1 MQRNAIR
8 AGWGLVA
15 IGMVLLAVV
24 VTVGALRAHSDNAFN
39 RWVGWATI
47 WALVVAAAGVLLVVW
62 DKVFPADDGAAATAE
77 IEGRLAM
84 IVHAEAV
91 DLRSRLI
98 GAGEVGDQPANVRF
112 AKSRSRFREV
122 GGARSGDLLDV
133 LAYYRSLSPER
144 LVILGDPGA
153 GKTVLAIELQVLLLE
168 ERERDKDRPVPVL
181 ISAAAY
187 DTRQEWPQWLA
198 GHLALRFSISRE
210 AAARLVTEGRILPLV
225 DGLDEMDTVGTGPAT
240 RMGTLVAA
248 LNASLQGRQRAP
260 AVVTCR
266 RTEYAALERGIDR
279 ATHVEMV
286 PLDGDEAAGYLRGQF
301 LDEDEERRW
310 APVLTALDADPAGP
324 VAARLATPWRLTLA
338 LAAYRDAGE
347 PMTLL
352 AAPPDAPA
360 RDPSPA
366 VTAVDYQLLG
376 QYIANAVR
384 LHDNAGRYQPAD
396 VRRWLTA
403 LTSGL
408 ARQAS
413 HGGSATDIEL
423 ATWWAP
429 TAGRAALLVHSLP
442 AVLLGGAAAVAVV
455 LRTAVESS
463 PSIAAV
469 SLNVALLEG
478 GIAVIPGVL
487 GVMAARSPVPKRL
500 RARQLATSRGLRGFV
515 RGFAVGFGLGSIFG
529 LPYGILAYS
538 GNATLLESVS
548 PGLAVSTVFGVVAGL
563 AAGLSDVTPRPA
575 GPYDIISAERSYLFT
590 LVTVLVPVLGLSF
603 GLVAALI
610 QGDLYDRTGYGFWSG
625 FWSATPAIWAL
636 VGVAAG
642 LVLGLW
648 FWVAGAGS
656 RGSSAWTRYHIAVV
670 INWLR
675 GRAPLRFGAFLDWAH
690 DAGLLRVSGVA
701 YQFRHRQLQEWLA
714 WSANGEMTGLSPA
727 IADGAMVIAAG
738 PEEASPNP

>member
-15 IGMVLLAVV
+15 IGIVMLAVV
-24 VTVGALRAHSDNAFN
+24 VTVGAFRAHSADAFN

-47 WALVVAAAGVLLVVW
+47 WALVVAALGVLLVVW
-62 DKVFPADDGAAATAE
+62 DKVFPADGDEADAAE
-77 IEGRLAM
+77 IEGRLAK
-84 IVHAEAV
+84 IVLAEAV

-98 GAGEVGDQPANVRF
+98 GAGEVSDQPANVRF
-112 AKSRSRFREV
+112 AKTRSRFREV
-122 GGARSGDLLDV
+122 GGTRSGDLLSV

-168 ERERDKDRPVPVL
+168 GRERNEAQPIPVL

-187 DTRQEWPQWLA
+187 DTRQAWQQWLA
-198 GHLALRFSISRE
+198 GHLALRFSIGK
-210 AAARLVTEGRILPLV
+210 AAAVRLVTEGRILPVV
-225 DGLDEMDTVGTGPAT
+225 DGLDEMDNTVGAEQAT
-240 RMGTLVAA
+240 RMGALVAA

-260 AVVTCR
+260 VVVTCR
-266 RTEYAALERGIDR
+266 RAEYTALDRGIAR

-286 PLDGDEAAGYLRGQF
+286 PLDGREAAAYLRGQF
-301 LDEDEERRW
+301 LDEEEEHRW

-324 VAARLATPWRLTLA
+324 VAVRLATPWRLTLA
-338 LAAYRDAGE
+338 LAAFRDAGE

-352 AAPPDAPA
+352 AAPPGEPVRAPGT
-360 RDPSPA
+360 A

-376 QYIANAVR
+376 QYIANAVH
-384 LHDNAGRYQPAD
+384 LHDNAGRYQPGD
-396 VRRWLTA
+396 VRRWLIA
-403 LTSGL
+403 LSSGL

-429 TAGRAALLVHSLP
+429 TAGRAARLVHSAP
-442 AVLLGGAAAVAVV
+442 ALMLGGAAALAIVLNAV
-455 LRTAVESS
+455 LKSS
-463 PSIAAV
+463 WTIA
-469 SLNVALLEG
+469 ALLEEVL
-478 GIAVIPGVL
+478 ALIPIVL
-487 GVMAARSPVPKRL
+487 GAMAARSPVPKRL
-500 RARQLATSRGLRGFV
+500 RARQLATLRGLRGIV
-515 RGFAVGFGLGSIFG
+515 RGLAFGFGLGSLFG
-529 LPYGILAYS
+529 LPYGIWAYS
-538 GNATLLESVS
+538 TGVTLLEIFS
-548 PGLAVSTVFGVVAGL
+548 PGLGVGLVFGVVAGL
-563 AAGLSDVTPRPA
+563 ATGLSDLTPRPV
-575 GPYDIISAERSYLFT
+575 GPLDVISAERSYLFT
-590 LVTVLVPVLGLSF
+590 LEAVLVPVLGLAF
-603 GLVAALI
+603 GLVAGLI
-610 QGDLYDRTGYGFWSG
+610 QGDLTDRTGFGFWSG
-625 FWSATPAIWAL
+625 FWSFTPGFWAL
-636 VGVAAG
+636 GGIAAG

-656 RGSSAWTRYHIAVV
+656 RGSSAWTRYHIAVA

-714 WSANGEMTGLSPA
+714 LSANGEKTGLSPA
-727 IADGAMVIAAG
+727 TADGAMVIASG
-738 PEEASPNP
+738 TEEAPPSP